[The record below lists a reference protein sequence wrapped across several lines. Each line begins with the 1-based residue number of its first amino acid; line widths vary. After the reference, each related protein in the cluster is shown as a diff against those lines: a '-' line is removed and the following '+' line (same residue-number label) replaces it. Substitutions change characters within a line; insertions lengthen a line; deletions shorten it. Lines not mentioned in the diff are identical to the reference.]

1 MKTMWSGGSIENPKW
16 PGGFPK
22 RNADHAT
29 LQLDCSE
36 LLSGWRITI
45 SLTSTATG
53 CSIAYATACAIA
65 STGTAILFPRE
76 GRGG

>member
-1 MKTMWSGGSIENPKW
+1 MKTMWSGGSIENPTW

-36 LLSGWRITI
+36 LLSGWPDHDLIDVHRDR
-45 SLTSTATG
+45 LLDCVRDG
-53 CSIAYATACAIA
+53 LRDRFEGNAI
-65 STGTAILFPRE
+65 P
-76 GRGG
+76 